1 MKRKFTSE
9 ELEINVNNFSDAQK
23 KLGIKNVTEYLRF
36 LKEST
41 VHEDTAFWEIQRD
54 TIQDQ
59 MQRAK
64 GLDVKFTNS
73 ELFWIED
80 ILDSRLYRSQNY
92 VRQVMKENKLEE
104 AESEI
109 QHGRLL
115 MGLCKKVFLMLQ
127 YSNFKKD
134 EKKYKNIRRREHSY
148 RLAKDEPYYVP
159 HARGDFNKA
168 TKEIKKR
175 KKLNLKVVN

>member
-1 MKRKFTSE
+1 MKRLFTNE
-9 ELEINVNNFSDAQK
+9 ELETNVENFSDSKK
-23 KLGIKNVTEYLRF
+23 KLGIKNVTEYMRWLY
-36 LKEST
+36 ESSDHQNY
-41 VHEDTAFWEIQRD
+41 VFWKNNRD
-54 TIQDQ
+54 TIQNQ
-59 MQRAK
+59 MERAK
-64 GLDVKFTNS
+64 GLEVKFTNP

-80 ILDSRLYRSQNY
+80 ILDSHLYRSQNH
-92 VRQVMKENKLEE
+92 VRRAMKESKLDL

-115 MGLCKKVFLMLQ
+115 MSLCKKVFLMLQ

-159 HARGDFNKA
+159 HARKDFNKA
-168 TKEIKKR
+168 IKEIKR
-175 KKLNLKVVN
+175 RRKLNLRVA